1 MNMWIVALQKGCL
14 ILRNCLAMVAADL
27 RIGGLRQSGIDATG
41 FLSQVEE
48 RSTKDCDAINQ
59 RHDDSPT
66 NVRTGVAWVPNHGRD
81 DVKRQNNWQEQK
93 SGDRPE

>member
-1 MNMWIVALQKGCL
+1 MNMWIVALEKGCL
-14 ILRNCLAMVAADL
+14 ILSNRLAMVAADL
-27 RIGGLRQSGIDATG
+27 RIGGLSQMSIDATG

-48 RSTKDCDAINQ
+48 RSTKDCGGINQ

-66 NVRTGVAWVPNHGRD
+66 RVRTGVAWVPNHGRD

-93 SGDRPE
+93 SRDGP